1 MKYSILNTDT
11 GDVQEMCFEDTLQF
25 TNWFKIAPANFKSVS
40 YTHLTLPTS
49 VTV

>member
-1 MKYSILNTDT
+1 MPHQLDALDLNLMRLLKAVVDNRSI
-11 GDVQEMCFEDTLQF
+11 
-25 TNWFKIAPANFKSVS
+25 KSVS